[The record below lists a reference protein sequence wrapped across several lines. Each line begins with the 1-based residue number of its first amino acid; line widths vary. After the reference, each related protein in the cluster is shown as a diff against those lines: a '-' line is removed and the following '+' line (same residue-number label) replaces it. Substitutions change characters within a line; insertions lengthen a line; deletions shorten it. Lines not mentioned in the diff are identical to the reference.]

1 MGACNIDHSH
11 QDVQKKWESQR
22 AFLPADLNGKL
33 FPFLEKEHS
42 QETLNEVFHLL
53 KKYDLISKE
62 EQEERNE
69 KFRQLLG

>member
-1 MGACNIDHSH
+1 MGACNIDHS
-11 QDVQKKWESQR
+11 QEDVKKKWESQR
-22 AFLPADLNGKL
+22 AFLPADLNEKL
-33 FPFLEKEHS
+33 SQFLEKEHS

-69 KFRQLLG
+69 KFQQLLG

>member
-1 MGACNIDHSH
+1 MGACNINHSQ
-11 QDVQKKWESQR
+11 QDVKKKWESQR
-22 AFLPADLNGKL
+22 AFLPADLNQKL
-33 FPFLEKEHS
+33 SPFLEKEHS

-69 KFRQLLG
+69 KFQQLLG